1 MSSQPLISNS
11 DLTEL
16 RMWSMTQ
23 GFKPGVTLPEK
34 YRPWVEAMV
43 KDEMV
48 LCCNKKSMDTI
59 TSKISGGF
67 STSVVV
73 VEFHNRRDIEY
84 CTDAIQFVTG
94 CCIHTK
100 KTMIALRIIRT
111 TPWVDGYHP
120 NSITVP
126 EGHSDAPLGEEWKGW
141 ASKFREWGDRYVV
154 QVQDLQRFL
163 AVNAEREVTEEI
175 RHPDETAWKSFC
187 LWLDYAIQNEA
198 ARKVIYLN
206 SGTTSPRHLDTVFTV
221 DASNAPYGIADMIDN
236 HEFISG
242 EPEKHEVIY
251 LDKDSIGTYGPNNF
265 GEYLTTHFFESD
277 LPKLFYPDQ
286 FN

>member
-1 MSSQPLISNS
+1 MSSQPIISNR

-16 RMWSMTQ
+16 RMWSMAQ
-23 GFKPGVTLPEK
+23 GFTPGVKLPDK
-34 YRPWVEAMV
+34 YRPWVERMV

-48 LCCNKKSMDTI
+48 LCCTRDTMDNVKRLI
-59 TSKISGGF
+59 ELGGN
-67 STSVVV
+67 TNPVL

-84 CTDAIQFVTG
+84 CTDAIQLVTG
-94 CCIHTK
+94 CCILTK

-126 EGHSDAPLGEEWKGW
+126 EGHSAAPIGEEWAEWEPYFRGW
-141 ASKFREWGDRYVV
+141 TLKRHVIMASYLRRYLGANAVRE
-154 QVQDLQRFL
+154 
-163 AVNAEREVTEEI
+163 ATEELH
-175 RHPDETAWKSFC
+175 HPDEARWESFQH
-187 LWLDYAIQNEA
+187 WLSHAIEQSSC
-198 ARKVIYLN
+198 RVIYLN
-206 SGTTSPRHLDTVFTV
+206 SGTTSPRHLDTIFTV
-221 DASNAPYGIADMIDN
+221 DASGAPFGIADWIDN
-236 HEFISG
+236 HEFVSG

-265 GEYLTTHFFESD
+265 GEYLTAHFFGSD

-286 FN
+286 F